1 LISIEAWRDHRGS
14 DGMAERTDSTI
25 GAGDSRQSR
34 QRAKTILGELVDAA
48 MSAALSAVS
57 QHKER
62 HAQQVVAIAEA
73 AREAARSLERSQS
86 PMAARYADRTAD
98 QIDEF
103 SRSLRESSWV
113 DLLGDVENSAHRHP
127 ALFVVGAIAAGFLAG
142 RFLTVAPPSEKTP
155 KATDVG
161 APSPDEAIAAAVS
174 SAAGNGALAGRID
187 KGSKPREARR

>member
-1 LISIEAWRDHRGS
+1 
-14 DGMAERTDSTI
+14 MAERTDSTI
-25 GAGDSRQSR
+25 GAGDSRPSP
-34 QRAKTILGELVDAA
+34 QRAKAILGELVDAA

-62 HAQQVVAIAEA
+62 HAQQVGALAEA
-73 AREAARSLERSQS
+73 ARAAARSLERSQS
-86 PMAARYADRTAD
+86 PMVARYADRTAD

-127 ALFVVGAIAAGFLAG
+127 ALFVVGAVTAGFLAG
-142 RFLTVAPPSEKTP
+142 RFLSVAPPPEKARE
-155 KATDVG
+155 ATAVD
-161 APSPDEAIAAAVS
+161 APSADEAIAATVS

-187 KGSKPREARR
+187 EGSKSREAC

>member
-1 LISIEAWRDHRGS
+1 
-14 DGMAERTDSTI
+14 MAERTDSTI
-25 GAGDSRQSR
+25 GAGDSRPSR
-34 QRAKTILGELVDAA
+34 QRAKAILAELADAA

-62 HAQQVVAIAEA
+62 HAQQVGALAEA
-73 AREAARSLERSQS
+73 ARAAARSLERSQS

-113 DLLGDVENSAHRHP
+113 DLLGDVEAIARRHP
-127 ALFVVGAIAAGFLAG
+127 SAVCRRRRGRRLPGRAISVGCAAIGGGPAERPAMGAL
-142 RFLTVAPPSEKTP
+142 
-155 KATDVG
+155 
-161 APSPDEAIAAAVS
+161 SPDEAIAAAVS

-187 KGSKPREARR
+187 KGSKPREAR

>member
-1 LISIEAWRDHRGS
+1 
-14 DGMAERTDSTI
+14 MAERTDSTI

-34 QRAKTILGELVDAA
+34 QRAKTILGELADAA

-62 HAQQVVAIAEA
+62 HAQHVVAIAEA

-127 ALFVVGAIAAGFLAG
+127 ALFVVGAVAAGFLAG
-142 RFLTVAPPSEKTP
+142 RFLSVAPLEQARG
-155 KATDVG
+155 ATAVS

-187 KGSKPREARR
+187 EGSKPREAR